1 MKNKKK
7 IDVFNTLI
15 QINNDRF
22 EGYETAFKETE
33 EQNLKTHF
41 SQFMQTSQKCKQ
53 ELVNEVTRLG
63 GVSTEST
70 RLTGKLFRVWMDI
83 KAVITGKDR
92 KGILR
97 SCEYGE
103 NVALETYQNVLNNE
117 LDHILFEQQT
127 MINAQYARIKTD
139 RDLVKSMHDALVSK
153 EV

>member
-1 MKNKKK
+1 MENQKK

-70 RLTGKLFRVWMDI
+70 RLAGKLFRVWMDI
-83 KAVITGKDR
+83 KAAITGKDR

-117 LDHILFEQQT
+117 LDHILFDQQT
-127 MINAQYARIKTD
+127 MINAQHARIKAD
-139 RDLVKSMHDALVSK
+139 RDLVKSMHDALVRNK
-153 EV
+153 I

>member
-1 MKNKKK
+1 MKNQKK

-33 EQNLKTHF
+33 EPDLKTHF
-41 SQFMQTSQKCKQ
+41 SQFMQTSQNCKQ

-70 RLTGKLFRVWMDI
+70 RLAGKFFRVWMDV
-83 KAVITGKDR
+83 KAAITGKDR
-92 KGILR
+92 KEILR

-127 MINAQYARIKTD
+127 MINAQYARIKAD
-139 RDLVKSMHDALVSK
+139 RDLVKSMHDALVSN
-153 EV
+153 EI

>member
-1 MKNKKK
+1 MKNQKK

-33 EQNLKTHF
+33 EQDLKTHF

-70 RLTGKLFRVWMDI
+70 RLAGKLFRIWMDI
-83 KAVITGKDR
+83 KAAITGKDR
-92 KGILR
+92 KEILR
-97 SCEYGE
+97 SCAYGE

-127 MINAQYARIKTD
+127 MINAQHARIKAD
-139 RDLVKSMHDALVSK
+139 RDLVKSLASK
-153 EV
+153 EI

>member
-1 MKNKKK
+1 MKNQKK

-33 EQNLKTHF
+33 EPDLKECF

-70 RLTGKLFRVWMDI
+70 RLAGKLFRVWMDV
-83 KAVITGKDR
+83 KAAITGKDR
-92 KGILR
+92 KEILH

-127 MINAQYARIKTD
+127 MINAQYVRIKAD
-139 RDLVKSMHDALVSK
+139 RDLVKSMHDALVSNK
-153 EV
+153 I

>member
-1 MKNKKK
+1 MKNQKK

-33 EQNLKTHF
+33 EQDLKTHF

-70 RLTGKLFRVWMDI
+70 RLAGKLFRIWMDI
-83 KAVITGKDR
+83 KAAITGKDR
-92 KGILR
+92 KEILR
-97 SCEYGE
+97 SCAYGE

-127 MINAQYARIKTD
+127 MINVQHARIKAD
-139 RDLVKSMHDALVSK
+139 RDLVKSLASK
-153 EV
+153 EI